1 MSCLT
6 TKTYPA
12 WSLRVSL
19 KPGIASILQLA
30 TAVERRREFDGG
42 RISVRQ
48 FPRRPYL
55 ERCPESGFG
64 KRRP

>member
-30 TAVERRREFDGG
+30 AAVERRRQYDGG
-42 RISVRQ
+42 LISVRQ
-48 FPRRPYL
+48 FPRYRHFEPGL
-55 ERCPESGFG
+55 G
-64 KRRP
+64 KRRG